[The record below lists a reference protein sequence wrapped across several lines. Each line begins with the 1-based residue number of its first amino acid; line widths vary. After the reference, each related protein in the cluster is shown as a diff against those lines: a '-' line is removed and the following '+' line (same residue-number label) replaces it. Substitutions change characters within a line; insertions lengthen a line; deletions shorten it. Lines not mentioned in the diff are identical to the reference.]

1 MIRMV
6 IVRLTRLGRQQMQI
20 ESRTGGGRRP
30 RCAALE
36 PSSLPFPWSLRTSL
50 TLRRTQVDAVDVLDA
65 RIDDLVQNA
74 GPDLSADKLTTKDD
88 SRTVLSL
95 G

>member
-1 MIRMV
+1 
-6 IVRLTRLGRQQMQI
+6 
-20 ESRTGGGRRP
+20 
-30 RCAALE
+30 
-36 PSSLPFPWSLRTSL
+36 
-50 TLRRTQVDAVDVLDA
+50 
-65 RIDDLVQNA
+65 VQNA